1 MLNDHYI
8 SHFGEKIFNSHG
20 KYKPELNEYF
30 HMFRCQLN
38 FAMFCAASAL
48 DISWQNLNH
57 WNLLVCAVYRFH
69 VNFHVWLILH
79 ELHIFLPHEDGFSK
93 VKNSYTRSAYCSVC
107 DQYSVN
113 PDETWMY
120 GDWLYTTDF
129 AVFGHKVKA
138 TERSPPDN
146 LTRWIITH
154 SKDFTRKGIEKISSF
169 VMAYVYLVLICPD
182 KVNYSW

>member
-1 MLNDHYI
+1 
-8 SHFGEKIFNSHG
+8 
-20 KYKPELNEYF
+20 
-30 HMFRCQLN
+30 
-38 FAMFCAASAL
+38 
-48 DISWQNLNH
+48 
-57 WNLLVCAVYRFH
+57 
-69 VNFHVWLILH
+69 
-79 ELHIFLPHEDGFSK
+79 
-93 VKNSYTRSAYCSVC
+93 
-107 DQYSVN
+107 
-113 PDETWMY
+113 MY